1 MKIILL
7 DCTLRD
13 GGYINDWLFG
23 HDTITN
29 IFERLVSSKVDVIE
43 IGFLDERRP
52 FDMNRSIMP
61 DTASVEKIYGHLNRG
76 GAMIVG
82 MIDYGTCNIEHLQPA
97 SKSYLDGIRVIFK
110 KHVMHEAFAF
120 CKQVKDLGYRVFAQ
134 AVSITSYNDDE
145 LLEFIG
151 LANEVKP
158 YAVSMVDTYGL
169 LHQNDLAH
177 VMQMID
183 KHLDSTIV
191 LGYHAHNNFQ
201 MGYANAISV
210 LNSGCQRDL
219 LVDGTLYG
227 MGKSAGNAPLEL
239 LGMYMNSNC
248 GKQYDISQ
256 MLEAI
261 QSSILDIYKKTPW
274 GYNMFFYIAAS
285 NKVHPSYVS
294 YLMNKRTL
302 SITAINEI
310 LQQIEES
317 KKLLYDA
324 RYIEKLYLNYQKN
337 ECDDTLALSK
347 LSRELA
353 GKKVLVFG
361 PGTSVMESEAKIKAY
376 IEAERP
382 TILSINY
389 IPAYV
394 KPDYLFLTNSRRYVQ
409 LASCLTK
416 PENCSIFI
424 IATSNVTSSN
434 GLFAYKLN
442 YSSLIDER
450 AEFPDNSLIMLLK
463 VFIKIGVKQV
473 ALVGFDGYTPD
484 TMNYFDINMEYSFVK
499 EKADSLNAYGK
510 NFIARN
516 KESIQMQF
524 VTKSHYCD

>member
-1 MKIILL
+1 MSIKLL

-13 GGYINDWLFG
+13 GGYVNDWLFG

-43 IGFLDERRP
+43 IGFLDERRS
-52 FDMNRSIMP
+52 FDINRSIMP
-61 DTASVEKIYGHLNRG
+61 DTASVEKIYGRLKRG
-76 GAMIVG
+76 DAMIVG
-82 MIDYGTCNIEHLQPA
+82 MIDYGTCGIEHLQPA
-97 SKSYLDGIRVIFK
+97 SESYLDGIRVIFK
-110 KHVMHEAFAF
+110 KEIMHEAFDF
-120 CKQVKDLGYRVFAQ
+120 CKRVRDLGYKVFAQ
-134 AVSITSYNDDE
+134 AVSITSYNEDE

-151 LANEVKP
+151 LANGVKP
-158 YAVSMVDTYGL
+158 YGVSIVDTYGL
-169 LHQNDLAH
+169 LHQNDLNH
-177 VMQMID
+177 VVQVMD
-183 KHLDSTIV
+183 KYLDPTIV

-239 LGMYMNSNC
+239 LGMYMNSHC
-248 GKQYDISQ
+248 DREYDISQ

-261 QSSILDIYKKTPW
+261 QSSILDIYKKTSW

-310 LQQIEES
+310 LQQIGES

-324 RYIEKLYLNYQKN
+324 KYIEELYFNYQKS
-337 ECDDTLALSK
+337 ECDDTATLAELSG
-347 LSRELA
+347 ELT
-353 GKKVLVFG
+353 GKEVLVFG
-361 PGTSVMESEAKIKAY
+361 PGTSVVKSEGRIKAY
-376 IEAERP
+376 IEGKKP

-389 IPAYV
+389 IPGYV
-394 KPDYLFLTNSRRYVQ
+394 KPDYLFLTNARRYVQ
-409 LASCLTK
+409 LASRLTEL
-416 PENCSIFI
+416 ENRKIPI
-424 IATSNVTSSN
+424 VATSNVTHTN
-434 GLFAYKLN
+434 GLFAYELN
-442 YSSLIDER
+442 YSALIDEQ
-450 AEFPDNSLIMLLK
+450 AEFPDNSLIMLFKL
-463 VFIKIGVKQV
+463 FMKIGVKQV

-484 TMNYFDINMEYSFVK
+484 TVNYFDRNMEYSFVK

-510 NFIARN
+510 NFITQN
-516 KESIQMQF
+516 KEAIQVEF
-524 VTKSHYCD
+524 VTQSHYCD